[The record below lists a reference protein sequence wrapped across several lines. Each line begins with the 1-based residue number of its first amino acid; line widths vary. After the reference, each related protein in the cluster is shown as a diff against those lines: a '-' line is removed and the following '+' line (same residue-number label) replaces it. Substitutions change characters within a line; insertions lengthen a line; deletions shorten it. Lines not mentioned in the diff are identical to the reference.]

1 MSGGNIGNLLGLAQS
16 AQAGGNL
23 EEAVSYYNRVLEI
36 DPRMPAAWLGKGE
49 AVAWQ
54 STLAHLRLDEALVAF
69 THAIGSAD
77 PAEAKD
83 IAGQA
88 ARTMNTVVTALHGL
102 AQSHLAEFVNVS
114 DVWAQHIGRNAG
126 MIAALESVRD
136 WSGDEGLLTNSTIEA
151 LCRDTLEGRSYKDP
165 FDNNTA
171 KLHGVTPGYEADLT
185 AKRQEVIGRIAAIIP
200 NYSAPELKKQKLEE
214 AACFVVT
221 ATMGDFEHPVVRL
234 MRRYRDERMLR
245 GPKGTRLV
253 HGYYRVGP
261 AVAAVIARH
270 VVLRRISYVL
280 VVAPAARWARWRLSR

>member
-16 AQAGGNL
+16 AQAGGNF

-36 DPRMPAAWLGKGE
+36 EPRMPAAWLGKGE

-54 STLAHLRLDEALVAF
+54 STLAQLRLDEALVAF
-69 THAIGSAD
+69 GHAIGSAA

-83 IAGQA
+83 IAAQA
-88 ARTMNTVVTALHGL
+88 ARTMNTVVLALHGL
-102 AQSHLAEFVNVS
+102 ARSHLDQFVTVA

-126 MIAALESVRD
+126 MIAALEAVRD

-185 AKRQEVIGRIAAIIP
+185 AKRQEVIGQIAARLP
-200 NYSAPELKKQKLEE
+200 DYTAPELKKQKLEE
-214 AACFVVT
+214 GACFVVT

-234 MRRYRDERMLR
+234 LRRYRDERLLR
-245 GPKGTRLV
+245 GPRGTRLV
-253 HGYYRVGP
+253 NGYYRVGP
-261 AVAAVIARH
+261 SIAAVIGRH
-270 VVLRRISYVL
+270 AVLRRFSYGL